1 MEAAFAQA
9 ALALTAVV
17 CDLER
22 IEPKEQVTI
31 ECGAEDD
38 AALLFASWLNAV
50 IYEMA
55 TRNMVFAKFEVAI
68 GPQRLHARAWGEK
81 LDVEK
86 HRPAVE
92 VKAATYCDLK
102 VQQND
107 QGNWVVQ
114 CIVDV

>member
-31 ECGAEDD
+31 ECDAEDD

-55 TRNMVFAKFEVAI
+55 TRNMLFSRFEVAI
-68 GPQRLHARAWGEK
+68 SPQRLCARAWGET

-86 HRPAVE
+86 HHPAVE